1 MEQMDKQQVLHS
13 LSMTDCIRLMRTVL
27 REHAQGKGQQY
38 LRTVTCLPGND
49 LFGFMPAHLG
59 TGDYF
64 GAKVITVFPGNHQVG
79 LPSHQGSVLLF
90 DAQHGTLQFMAD
102 GDAITQIRTG
112 AVSAVATD
120 LLAQPGAGRLALLG
134 AGAQGRSHLEAIAL
148 IRRLTD
154 VAVWDAR
161 PENAQKFAA
170 EMAKSTGCP
179 IRICSSAEEAARDAD
194 IICTLTPSP
203 TPILESGWV
212 QPGAHIN
219 AVGACSAT
227 TRELN
232 SALVARCRLY
242 GDSIESVEKE
252 SGDYLIPLSEG
263 AIQKEHLLG
272 TIGQLLCGE
281 ITGRTS
287 AQDVTVFDA
296 LALPSRILPVPNT
309 SILQEK
315 EKISMKKIGLIG
327 GLSWQSTVE
336 YYRVINEESNRRLGG
351 GLDTVECILYSV
363 NLAQKLGRMA
373 RGEQKQLGQEF
384 LDIGKK
390 LVAAGADVLL
400 LCTNTMHAVYDV
412 LSDGLSVPVIHIAD
426 ATADAIKKQGLQ
438 KVALLGTP
446 FTMTQPFYKGRLK
459 QLHGIDVLL
468 PTEEQG
474 EEIYRVINEEL
485 TFHILKE
492 ESRRYFLD
500 VIDSLRAQ
508 GAQGAIL
515 GCTEIPLLIQQ
526 EHTDLPVFDT
536 TVLHAMAAVDA
547 ALA

>member
-203 TPILESGWV
+203 TPILGKRLGSAGRSH
-212 QPGAHIN
+212 QCGGGLFRNHPGIKLCFSRPLPPVWRQHRIGGKRKRRLFDSFIRRRDSKRASAGHHRAAFVRRDYRPHI
-219 AVGACSAT
+219 GAGRDGFQRAGPCH
-227 TRELN
+227 RGYCL
-232 SALVARCRLY
+232 CQ
-242 GDSIESVEKE
+242 
-252 SGDYLIPLSEG
+252 IPLSCR
-263 AIQKEHLLG
+263 K
-272 TIGQLLCGE
+272 
-281 ITGRTS
+281 RRK
-287 AQDVTVFDA
+287 
-296 LALPSRILPVPNT
+296 LA
-309 SILQEK
+309 
-315 EKISMKKIGLIG
+315 
-327 GLSWQSTVE
+327 
-336 YYRVINEESNRRLGG
+336 
-351 GLDTVECILYSV
+351 
-363 NLAQKLGRMA
+363 
-373 RGEQKQLGQEF
+373 
-384 LDIGKK
+384 
-390 LVAAGADVLL
+390 
-400 LCTNTMHAVYDV
+400 
-412 LSDGLSVPVIHIAD
+412 
-426 ATADAIKKQGLQ
+426 
-438 KVALLGTP
+438 
-446 FTMTQPFYKGRLK
+446 
-459 QLHGIDVLL
+459 
-468 PTEEQG
+468 
-474 EEIYRVINEEL
+474 
-485 TFHILKE
+485 
-492 ESRRYFLD
+492 
-500 VIDSLRAQ
+500 
-508 GAQGAIL
+508 
-515 GCTEIPLLIQQ
+515 
-526 EHTDLPVFDT
+526 
-536 TVLHAMAAVDA
+536 
-547 ALA
+547 